1 MKGKNDL
8 NQWIRKQLYVERDEG
23 QPARFVLK
31 HVGAGNKLGSEVCAI
46 AVPKNP
52 AQRGDDF
59 VEATIGE
66 LEATANQDAGG
77 LGGVQSY
84 VVQAY
89 FHGEEKPLARYTFK
103 VQGADDDDEGG
114 SMSSEPPNKVGITS
128 QLMRHQEA
136 IFRTAVM
143 SNSQVVGTLMR
154 QNQML
159 ADMVEKFMADRV
171 DSVNVLEQMLSRKQ
185 ERELEVQQATAKQA
199 MLQDAFDKVM
209 TLAPVVVAKIAGKG
223 VVPGVESPIE
233 VQIKGFLETITPD
246 QLETLSGALK
256 PEQQLALAE
265 MYQALQEAEK
275 KRAEAKEVKGKQKAL
290 KGKET

>member
-66 LEATANQDAGG
+66 IESTANQDAGG

-89 FHGEEKPLARYTFK
+89 FVGEDKPLARYTFK

-154 QNQML
+154 QNQVL
-159 ADMVEKFMADRV
+159 ADMVEKFMQDRV
-171 DSVNVLEQMLSRKQ
+171 QTIDVLEQMMSRKQ
-185 ERELEVQQATAKQA
+185 ERDLEVQRSTAKQA
-199 MLQDAFDKVM
+199 MLQDAFEKLM
-209 TLAPVVVAKIAGKG
+209 TLAPIVVAKIAGKG
-223 VVPGVESPIE
+223 TMPGAESALE
-233 VQIKGFLETITPD
+233 VQIKGLLETITPD
-246 QLETLSGALK
+246 QFDALSGTLK
-256 PEQQLALAE
+256 PEQQMALAE
-265 MYQALQEAEK
+265 LYQGLQDAEK
-275 KRAEAKEVKGKQKAL
+275 KRAEAKEARGKQKQL
-290 KGKET
+290 KGKDA